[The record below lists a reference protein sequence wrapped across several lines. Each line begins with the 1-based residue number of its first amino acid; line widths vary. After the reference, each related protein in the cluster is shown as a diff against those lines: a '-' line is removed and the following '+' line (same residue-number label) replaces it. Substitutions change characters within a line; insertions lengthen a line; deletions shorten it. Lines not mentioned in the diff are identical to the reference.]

1 MNPDKIIGFF
11 LGGLVGDVVGS
22 HVEGKTKEEIKK
34 YDLIN
39 ITSKRYTDDTEMSVV
54 LTRHLLKNKGDVN
67 SFNLHTEFSVEAQAN
82 GFRGYTEA
90 TRNLFIG
97 FLSGKPY
104 KKKSTANGCLMRIGV
119 LGLFDR
125 EDAML
130 INNIKKSIEYTH
142 GSFQENVICCFIHCK
157 VLDCILKGIDDKNNI
172 LYSILDSSKRCGNLY
187 LRIKVLVDCLQNNKE
202 DINFELTGFTDFFQI
217 QCMDL
222 FTCAYYYIF
231 KYWNTPQDAVLNCIR
246 GGGDTDTIAK
256 IVGEVMGAL
265 HGYSWIPPY
274 WKNLENEKVIFD
286 MAVDTCLFT
295 DKYFHD
301 ERYRIKPPKYENYR

>member
-187 LRIKVLVDCLQNNKE
+187 LRIIKRKTSTLNLQVLQISFRSNVWIYLHVPITTSSNIGILPKMQS
-202 DINFELTGFTDFFQI
+202 LTVLEVEET
-217 QCMDL
+217 L
-222 FTCAYYYIF
+222 
-231 KYWNTPQDAVLNCIR
+231 TPLL
-246 GGGDTDTIAK
+246 K
-256 IVGEVMGAL
+256 
-265 HGYSWIPPY
+265 
-274 WKNLENEKVIFD
+274 
-286 MAVDTCLFT
+286 
-295 DKYFHD
+295 
-301 ERYRIKPPKYENYR
+301 